1 MIDKCVLYY
10 VKHTN
15 TQNQCYITMQS
26 QVKAKL
32 KISTSLIPNINKIKS
47 TLLLQNIKSRERLR
61 FRYQSDPDPWS
72 SYPTEYV
79 IAIEGTATLATKTS
93 MT

>member
-1 MIDKCVLYY
+1 
-10 VKHTN
+10 
-15 TQNQCYITMQS
+15 MQS
-26 QVKAKL
+26 QVEAKL

-72 SYPTEYV
+72 SHPTEYV
-79 IAIEGTATLATKTS
+79 IAIGGTATLATKTS